1 MQNSLRNKLI
11 ITGVIITGLLLL
23 WLLHEQRIKKI
34 ETLIDAAIEGD
45 IKEMQ
50 LLVESG
56 VNPDGIAY
64 DGLTP
69 IVAATKRHQYESI
82 NYLLSVGVD
91 LNEGDENHLTPLF
104 YAALHNNEPMYD
116 FLVQKGARLNF
127 PDKLRENYLLNVV
140 ESSKNQKLFEKV
152 QRQLSIEK
160 M

>member
-1 MQNSLRNKLI
+1 MQKSLRNKLI

-23 WLLHEQRIKKI
+23 WFLHEQRIKKI
-34 ETLIDAAIEGD
+34 ETLIDAAMEGN

-91 LNEGDENHLTPLF
+91 INKGDENHLTSLF
-104 YAALHNNEPMYD
+104 YAVLHNDEPMYD
-116 FLVQKGARLNF
+116 LLVQKGARLNF

-140 ESSKNQKLFEKV
+140 EASKNQQLFEKV
-152 QRQLSIEK
+152 QRQLLKEK